1 MLRAGNF
8 ILASLVIL
16 LALFRGII
24 KPKIDEIG
32 LFRKAINLNNKRCY
46 RVEALE
52 ACEDLFVDRDSGLA
66 YLACSNRLHRA
77 YWTPALT
84 LLRRDKLPF
93 PSQDYIAVLNLN
105 TLKHHKLDLVN
116 LPPHLIKNG
125 LHTHGIDL
133 YVHPSDG
140 FEDDHGQIRLSGDSS
155 DGSGSVRKATIYA
168 INHNPPDDLNT
179 TSSVGAQSVIEVFDT
194 LLGDTQATHRR
205 TIESGFILTPNNI
218 VGMSESSFYVSN
230 DHKKKVHWP
239 FLADSELDSITH
251 CIFTKEVECKVV
263 WHGMRPFPN
272 GIAKG
277 PANHLYMV
285 TTVDSW
291 LQVFEIQANH
301 ILNLK
306 AELKANNIHLTPS
319 GAIITAN
326 IPAIAKFI
334 GMVKKYPTDKELS
347 SPVEVWRVSNSSLG
361 KEFVGGKVQV
371 EKIFADDSREVSGTT
386 GVAVWRSNLIMT
398 GLASPYVSICDL
410 GTRFTN

>member
-230 DHKKKVHWP
+230 DHKKKVHW
-239 FLADSELDSITH
+239 FNADSELPRATD
-251 CIFTKEVECKVV
+251 
-263 WHGMRPFPN
+263 
-272 GIAKG
+272 
-277 PANHLYMV
+277 
-285 TTVDSW
+285 
-291 LQVFEIQANH
+291 
-301 ILNLK
+301 
-306 AELKANNIHLTPS
+306 NIHLTPS

-347 SPVEVWRVSNSSLG
+347 SPVEVWRVSNSSFG

-371 EKIFADDSREVSGTT
+371 EKVYYEIIKFLSLV
-386 GVAVWRSNLIMT
+386 
-398 GLASPYVSICDL
+398 
-410 GTRFTN
+410 